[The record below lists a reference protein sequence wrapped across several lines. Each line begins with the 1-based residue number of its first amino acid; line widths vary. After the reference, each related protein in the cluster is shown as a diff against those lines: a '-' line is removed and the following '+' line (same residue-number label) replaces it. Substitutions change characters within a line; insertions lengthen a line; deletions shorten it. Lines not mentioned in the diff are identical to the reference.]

1 MASRC
6 LRDSLLPCDF
16 QPKPKQ
22 FGTGSEGLI
31 EGQSRDRCEAEVHSE
46 LGGFFSLIR
55 STAAEVKVDSVTRDI
70 QVEADGLSQARTGGV
85 R

>member
-6 LRDSLLPCDF
+6 LRAPYFRVIFNQNLNSTVPVLW
-16 QPKPKQ
+16 
-22 FGTGSEGLI
+22 GLI
-31 EGQSRDRCEAEVHSE
+31 EGQSGCDGCEAEVHSE

-55 STAAEVKVDSVTRDI
+55 YTAAAEVVTRDI